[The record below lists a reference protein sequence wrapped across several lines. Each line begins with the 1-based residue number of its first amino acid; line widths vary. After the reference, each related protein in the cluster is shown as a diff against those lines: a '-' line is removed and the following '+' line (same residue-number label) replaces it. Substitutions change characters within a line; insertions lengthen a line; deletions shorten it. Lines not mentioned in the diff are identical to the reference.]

1 MSVLTWNWANNVKKQ
16 RCIDHS
22 TVISKLQ
29 DKIIIISLRNQLSQ
43 FTSEMAI
50 LWILLSILLNAW
62 LLLHVPPFLADNM
75 NTDLSLRGPEFYEN
89 LFKSKLDLLLFE
101 TIPRPLTEQLYR
113 PVKVPAPSRN
123 GPEVLFLPSPSPT
136 QQFHLTISE
145 YPPSSPCGH
154 TMRLTWHSL

>member
-1 MSVLTWNWANNVKKQ
+1 M
-16 RCIDHS
+16 
-22 TVISKLQ
+22 
-29 DKIIIISLRNQLSQ
+29 
-43 FTSEMAI
+43 
-50 LWILLSILLNAW
+50 NAR
-62 LLLHVPPFLADNM
+62 LLLYVLPFLAENM
-75 NTDLSLRGPEFYEN
+75 NMDLSLHGPEFYEN

-136 QQFHLTISE
+136 QQFHQTISE

-154 TMRLTWHSL
+154 TMRLT